1 MSNWSSEA
9 VSQRRDSIITKGKND
24 KAYTW
29 SSTDYRHSSCILF
42 FFLFFNIY
50 VLIKYISI
58 NIVWNKYLEYM
69 NIGLANIIPSK

>member
-1 MSNWSSEA
+1 M
-9 VSQRRDSIITKGKND
+9 T
-24 KAYTW
+24 
-29 SSTDYRHSSCILF
+29 RHTHGQQTIEIRPVYFF

>member
-1 MSNWSSEA
+1 M
-9 VSQRRDSIITKGKND
+9 T
-24 KAYTW
+24 
-29 SSTDYRHSSCILF
+29 RHTHGRQQTIEIRPVYF
-42 FFLFFNIY
+42 FFSFFFNIY